1 MSKKIFEE
9 DVMCRECKAIVQA
22 CEPFK
27 DGFGIV
33 LDQTVFFPEGGG
45 QLSDSGWLIVGDQRI
60 PVGHVRIQDEVILHE
75 TAQAIPIGTEV
86 EAVLD
91 WPVRFDHMQQHCGEH
106 LLSYAFWKLF
116 QADNV
121 GFHMNPELVTIDL
134 NKEVSAEE
142 VRQAEEMVNQQ
153 IQEDRA
159 IHAEWMAHTEAA
171 KLTMRKFNE
180 KITGL
185 LRIVSVEG
193 SDVCTCCGTHP
204 PTTGMVGLVK
214 VLKAEKHKGGSRIS
228 FLCGRLALQLIN
240 QRLDA
245 LSEAARALSIRDEEI
260 GDGVSRQSEEIRQ
273 LKEKLHERNQQL
285 LDSRVRDLL
294 ADAQPDAD
302 GRVRLTVLSDDLE
315 AADAKALAQ
324 RLAEV
329 PKARAV
335 VAYESKGRVNYLIAL
350 GAGNTEN
357 GKDLLQQVNTLL
369 GGRGGGRMDFGQ
381 GSAPTQPDWQVR
393 LQTYL
398 G

>member
-9 DVMCRECKAIVQA
+9 DVMCRECRAIVQS

-75 TAQAIPIGTEV
+75 TTQAISVGTEV
-86 EAVLD
+86 VAVLD
-91 WPVRFDHMQQHCGEH
+91 WPVRFDHMQQHCGAH

-153 IQEDRA
+153 IQEDRD

-214 VLKAEKHKGGSRIS
+214 VLKAEKHKDGSRIS

-240 QRLDA
+240 QRMDA

-285 LDSRVRDLL
+285 LEGRVRDLL

-315 AADAKALAQ
+315 AAEAKALAQ

-357 GKDLLQQVNTLL
+357 GKELLQQVNTLL
-369 GGRGGGRMDFGQ
+369 GGRGGGRIDFSQ
-381 GSAPTQPDWQVR
+381 GSAPTQPGWQDR
-393 LQTYL
+393 LQKL
-398 G
+398 LA